1 MISTFEEDRKFPTSV
16 TPDSFIKDTN
26 DATDLNSAPHGQF
39 QEKNYDYWIE
49 FFLFKIFFRRKIL
62 MIDTAY
68 YVRGHKCTQKMQTLS
83 TKKSKVCKKLTS
95 VCVLRVS
102 SGKKFTDEL
111 NVLSWNITTE
121 NKYQRIS
128 IESEENWCESNL
140 EELMSVKQLH
150 SDEAY
155 VFSNR
160 ILFCKCTAFTLSLE
174 RRNRNFSHVNM
185 SSKFE
190 IHSTFPDC

>member
-16 TPDSFIKDTN
+16 TPDSFIKETN

-95 VCVLRVS
+95 VCVLRVG

-111 NVLSWNITTE
+111 NVLSWNITTK
-121 NKYQRIS
+121 NKKSTQLNRIWWKMMRVKSWRTDVSQTTSFWRS
-128 IESEENWCESNL
+128 IYIFQSNAL
-140 EELMSVKQLH
+140 LQV
-150 SDEAY
+150 Y
-155 VFSNR
+155 VFHFQSR
-160 ILFCKCTAFTLSLE
+160 KKE
-174 RRNRNFSHVNM
+174 
-185 SSKFE
+185 SKL
-190 IHSTFPDC
+190 